1 MVVIIGGGISGLS
14 TAWFLHKQGIDVR
27 VLEAANIVGGVIT
40 SKQTDGYLVEGG
52 PNSTL
57 RKPGTDEDALGRLVE
72 SAGFMDRM
80 VEAGNAG
87 KKRFVMRDGRIQAL
101 PTSPPAFLATPLFSL
116 TSKLRLLREPFI
128 SPAQTEETIAQFVE
142 RRLGR
147 EFLDYAI
154 EPFVSGVYAGDTKEL
169 SVRAAVPKI
178 YGLEEE
184 YGSLIKGAIA
194 RGKAA
199 KGAGMPQGQ
208 MVSFDGGM
216 KVLPTSIAAALPK
229 DACRTG
235 CQVTQLKKTDTGWE
249 ITWHSETDSGVEV
262 AQTVVMATPAKETAD
277 LLHGLSPAAAEV
289 LQSISYAGI
298 ASVALGYDRDQV
310 KHPLDGFGFL
320 VPRKENL
327 RVLGG
332 LFSSSLFLERAPEN
346 KVLVTSYIGG
356 AMDPDVVDLSES
368 DLISQVGNDLA
379 RALEIQGDPDFCQ
392 ISRHK
397 RAIPQYTIG
406 HLQRLAKLDDA
417 MKALPGIELQASWRG
432 GISVA
437 DCIKNSEALALRLAS

>member
-1 MVVIIGGGISGLS
+1 
-14 TAWFLHKQGIDVR
+14 
-27 VLEAANIVGGVIT
+27 
-40 SKQTDGYLVEGG
+40 
-52 PNSTL
+52 
-57 RKPGTDEDALGRLVE
+57 
-72 SAGFMDRM
+72 
-80 VEAGNAG
+80 
-87 KKRFVMRDGRIQAL
+87 
-101 PTSPPAFLATPLFSL
+101 
-116 TSKLRLLREPFI
+116 
-128 SPAQTEETIAQFVE
+128 
-142 RRLGR
+142 
-147 EFLDYAI
+147 
-154 EPFVSGVYAGDTKEL
+154 
-169 SVRAAVPKI
+169 
-178 YGLEEE
+178 
-184 YGSLIKGAIA
+184 
-194 RGKAA
+194 
-199 KGAGMPQGQ
+199 
-208 MVSFDGGM
+208 
-216 KVLPTSIAAALPK
+216 
-229 DACRTG
+229 
-235 CQVTQLKKTDTGWE
+235 
-249 ITWHSETDSGVEV
+249 
-262 AQTVVMATPAKETAD
+262 
-277 LLHGLSPAAAEV
+277 LSPAAAEV